1 MATETISTSTAT
13 PQPTILQSLIQE
25 GLGILAKIDATK
37 SNISTSEAIKE
48 QLYQNSTNIQSL
60 INRIMTKNG
69 IVTQNE
75 LDALDEEIR
84 QSKLKLLESEASNS
98 RMKYALYV
106 VGVLALVGTAWY
118 FTYKKL

>member
-1 MATETISTSTAT
+1 MATEITTNTAV

-25 GLGILAKIDATK
+25 GLGILAKIDANK

-98 RMKYALYV
+98 RMKYGLYV
-106 VGVLALVGTAWY
+106 VGVLAVIGTAWY

>member
-1 MATETISTSTAT
+1 MATEITTNTAT
-13 PQPTILQSLIQE
+13 PQPTIIQSVIQE
-25 GLGILAKIDATK
+25 GLGILAKIESTK
-37 SNISTSEAIKE
+37 GSLSTSEAIKQ
-48 QLYQNSTNIQSL
+48 QLYQSSSNIQGL

-98 RMKYALYV
+98 KMKYALYV
-106 VGVLALVGTAWY
+106 VGVLAIVGTVWY

>member
-1 MATETISTSTAT
+1 MATEITTNTAT

-106 VGVLALVGTAWY
+106 VGVLAIVGTAWY

>member
-1 MATETISTSTAT
+1 MATEITTNTAT
-13 PQPTILQSLIQE
+13 PQPTIIQSIIQE
-25 GLGILAKIDATK
+25 GLGMLAKIDATK
-37 SNISTSEAIKE
+37 GNISTSEAIKE

-84 QSKLKLLESEASNS
+84 QSKLKLLESEASSS

-106 VGVLALVGTAWY
+106 VGVLAIVGTAWY